1 MSLTK
6 DDPEDEQRRSVLQ
19 QGLQQLGWSEGRN
32 IPCFFCPRTRNRIRI
47 SGWTGVFTKLEY
59 LIFNH
64 LPYCVVALRASG
76 RPGWERAY
84 DEADLPIDQ
93 PTRFTLVINRQ
104 IAEALGVTHEL
115 IG

>member
-76 RPGWERAY
+76 RPGWEPCR
-84 DEADLPIDQ
+84 
-93 PTRFTLVINRQ
+93 V
-104 IAEALGVTHEL
+104 
-115 IG
+115 